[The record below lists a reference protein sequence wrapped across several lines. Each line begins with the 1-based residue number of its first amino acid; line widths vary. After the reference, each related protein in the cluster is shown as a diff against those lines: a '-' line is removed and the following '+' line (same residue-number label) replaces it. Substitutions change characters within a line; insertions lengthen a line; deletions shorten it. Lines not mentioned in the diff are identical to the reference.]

1 MNSFFKSFTYAF
13 NGIKL
18 SLVERNKRVLVFCG
32 FFAVVLGFSFNI
44 TITEWCLVLI
54 CIGIVLALET
64 INTALEYFVNL
75 VEPNHNPI
83 AGKIKDL
90 AAGAVLIFS
99 IISAL
104 IGTLIFGKY
113 ILDLLNIIK

>member
-1 MNSFFKSFTYAF
+1 MNSFLKSFTYAF

-18 SLVERNKRVLVFCG
+18 SLQQRNMKVHVCCAVLAIF
-32 FFAVVLGFSFNI
+32 LGFLFNI

-64 INTALEYFVNL
+64 INTAIEFLVNL
-75 VEPNHNPI
+75 VEPNHHPV

-99 IISAL
+99 VISAL
-104 IGTLIFGKY
+104 IGIMIFGKY
-113 ILDLLNIIK
+113 ILVLL

>member
-32 FFAVVLGFSFNI
+32 FFAIFLGFFFNI

-64 INTALEYFVNL
+64 INTAIEYFVNL
-75 VEPNHNPI
+75 VEPNHHPV

-99 IISAL
+99 IVSAL
-104 IGTLIFGKY
+104 IGIMIFGKY
-113 ILDLLNIIK
+113 ILVLLGYN

>member
-1 MNSFFKSFTYAF
+1 MNSFFKSFYYAF

-18 SLVERNKRVLVFCG
+18 SLQQRNMKVHVCFGILAITCG
-32 FFAVVLGFSFNI
+32 FIFNI
-44 TITEWCLVLI
+44 NSSEWCIILI

-64 INTALEYFVNL
+64 INTAIESLVDL
-75 VEPNHNPI
+75 VEPNHHPV

-90 AAGAVLIFS
+90 VAGAVLIFS

-104 IGTLIFGKY
+104 IGILIFGKY
-113 ILDLLNIIK
+113 MLDLLHII